1 MDIYFHIIIFCFL
14 ASNELRYRDII
25 RGKTD
30 SVPVSFVSSPER
42 QKTHFANEMVTVA
55 ELLLSFFLLTKE
67 NIPFSAYIV

>member
-1 MDIYFHIIIFCFL
+1 MDIYFHIIPFCFL
-14 ASNELRYRDII
+14 ESNELRYRDII

-30 SVPVSFVSSPER
+30 SVPMSFVSSPER
-42 QKTHFANEMVTVA
+42 QKTHFANEMVIVA